1 VSRSIDHPSPAATDP
16 QPGMPLAD
24 VPTPALVVDLH
35 RMERNIAVWQ
45 AMAEQNGVR
54 LRPHVKT
61 HKAPAIARMQLAAGA
76 CGIASAKPSEAEV
89 FAAAGCDDIAIA
101 YPTVGRDKWERLAR
115 LAEGVRLTVNVDS
128 DVQARGLSAAAAA
141 AGVTIRT
148 QIEIDTGF
156 HRVGIDAGDYLALLG
171 FARLLASLPGIEL
184 DGITT
189 HRGKFGDRLARM
201 TNADAGREEG
211 GILVGLAGRLRADGL
226 EIRNVTAGGTITGR
240 GVAEVAGVTE
250 VRAGTYV
257 FCDAMQVA
265 MGSAEPD
272 DVALSVLATV
282 VSVRRAGWATVDAG
296 TKTFS
301 GDRAVASGAGGDAEI
316 ARAVGLDAAVVRTTE
331 EHGMVRLGPGV
342 SVEVG
347 QKLAFT
353 PYHVCTAVNL
363 ATELVGVRAGV
374 VEAVWP
380 VEGRAQT
387 R

>member
-1 VSRSIDHPSPAATDP
+1 MLPAIGDPVAPAADP
-16 QPGMPLAD
+16 QPGMRLDD
-24 VPTPALVVDLH
+24 VPTPALVVDLD
-35 RMERNIAVWQ
+35 RLERNIADWQ
-45 AMAEQNGVR
+45 AMADRNGVR

-61 HKAPAIARMQLAAGA
+61 HKSPAIARMQLAAGA

-89 FAAAGCDDIAIA
+89 FAAAGCDDIVIA

-115 LAEGVRLTVNVDS
+115 LAAGARLTVNVDS

-156 HRVGIDAGDYLALLG
+156 HRVGIDAGGYPALVAC
-171 FARLLASLPGIEL
+171 ARLLASLPGIEL

-189 HRGKFGDRLARM
+189 HRGKFGDRLAGM
-201 TNADAGREEG
+201 SNAEAGHEEG
-211 GILVGLAGRLRADGL
+211 GILVGLAERLRADDL

-240 GVAEVAGVTE
+240 GVAEVEGVTE

-257 FCDAMQVA
+257 FSDAMQVA
-265 MGSAEPD
+265 MGSAEPG

-282 VSVRRAGWATVDAG
+282 VSVRRAGWTTVDAG

-301 GDRAVASGAGGDAEI
+301 GDRAVASGAGGEAEI
-316 ARAVGLDAAVVRTTE
+316 ARAVGLDAAVMRTTE
-331 EHGMVRLGPGV
+331 EHGMVRLGRGV

-363 ATELVGVRAGV
+363 ATDLVGVRAGV
-374 VEAVWP
+374 VESVWP
-380 VEGRAQT
+380 VEGRART